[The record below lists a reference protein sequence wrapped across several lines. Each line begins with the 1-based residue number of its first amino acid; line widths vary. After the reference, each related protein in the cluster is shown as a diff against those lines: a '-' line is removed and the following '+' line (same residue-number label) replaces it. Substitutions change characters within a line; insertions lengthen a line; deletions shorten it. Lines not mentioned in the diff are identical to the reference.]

1 MLGIEKPHLTLKVE
15 QTESTFAEG
24 NARWTNKD
32 LDPVPRHNRKWGVT
46 SFLAYWISDA
56 FKYGL
61 NHSDVHKIEN

>member
-1 MLGIEKPHLTLKVE
+1 MVGLEKSVINFSSRTSMLT
-15 QTESTFAEG
+15 TS
-24 NARWTNKD
+24 RTNKD

-61 NHSDVHKIEN
+61 DYSDAHKTED